1 MGDQDL
7 IIGNL
12 VTRMQRLISPPSQ
25 ADMKTTAA
33 LFLLA
38 LGLSACDT
46 DINASNPPVE
56 EQAYVPVYANTSI
69 LNDISIAPVR
79 ATQKAGKIYTYGA
92 YIFQNELN
100 EGIHIIDK
108 SQAQPRKVAFLKIPY
123 STEIAVKGNY
133 LYTNSVSDI
142 LVIDISN
149 PQQPSVIKRIKDAF
163 PAINQDHPP
172 FSNVYF
178 ECVDPSKGIVVDWE
192 LKTIKRPNC
201 RR

>member
-1 MGDQDL
+1 VGDQGL

-12 VTRMQRLISPPSQ
+12 VTQVQRLISLPSQ
-25 ADMKTTAA
+25 AGMKTTAA
-33 LFLLA
+33 LFFLA
-38 LGLSACDT
+38 LCLSACDT
-46 DINASNPPVE
+46 NINSPNPTDIE
-56 EQAYVPVYANTSI
+56 AYVPVYANPSI
-69 LNDISIAPVR
+69 LTDISIAAARP
-79 ATQKAGKIYTYGA
+79 THKAGKIYTSGG

-100 EGIHIIDK
+100 EGIHIIEK
-108 SQAQPRKVAFLKIPY
+108 SQNQPRKVAFLKIPY

-133 LYTNSVSDI
+133 LYTNSVSDM

-149 PQQPSVIKRIKDAF
+149 PQQPTVVKRIKDAF
-163 PAINQDHPP
+163 PAIDQEHPP

-192 LKTIKRPNC
+192 LKTVKRPNC